1 MTMTDAETP
10 ARRASYV
17 RLSPGD
23 PAPWWTQATLVNPKF
38 VFDTVA
44 GRYVA
49 LLFLGSASDPAGQ
62 ALLAAAMSARST
74 FNDDHACLFV
84 VTMDPSDV
92 ETGRLRDLTPGVRVV
107 CDYDG
112 AVSRAYGAIP
122 TETYGGAVALRRMMV
137 ALDPMLRV
145 LDVAPG
151 APEALATLCAD
162 IARYAPVEAYNGL
175 AVQAPILFLPR
186 VFEPELCQRLIALYQ
201 THGGEES
208 GFMREI
214 GGKTVG
220 VHDYSHKRRSD
231 HNIEDEEI
239 KAATRTRIL
248 RRLVPEIQKAY
259 SFSVTRM
266 ERYIV
271 ACYDAASGGHFRA
284 HRDNRTRGT
293 AHRRFAV
300 SINLNA
306 DFDGGD
312 ICFPEFGP
320 RSFRPPP
327 GGAVVFSCA
336 LLHQV
341 SRVTRGQRYA
351 FLPFLYDDAAA
362 EVRQANLA
370 YVGGVEDQVRIT
382 R

>member
-1 MTMTDAETP
+1 MTDAETP
-10 ARRASYV
+10 ARRSAYV

-23 PAPWWTQATLVNPKF
+23 PAPWWTQATLINPKF

-49 LLFLGSASDPAGQ
+49 LLFLGSASDAAGQ
-62 ALLAAAMSARST
+62 ALLSAALSVRST

-84 VTMDPSDV
+84 VTMDRADV
-92 ETGRLRDLTPGVRVV
+92 ETGRLRDLMPGVRVV

-112 AVSRAYGAIP
+112 VVSRAYGALP
-122 TETYGGAVALRRMMV
+122 METDGGPIALRRMMV
-137 ALDPMLRV
+137 VLDPMLRV

-151 APEALATLCAD
+151 APEAIAALGAD

-175 AVQAPILFLPR
+175 AIQAPVLFLPR
-186 VFEPELCQRLIALYQ
+186 VFEPELCERLVALYR

-220 VHDYSHKRRSD
+220 VHDYSHKSRSD
-231 HNIEDEEI
+231 HNIQDEEI
-239 KAATRTRIL
+239 KAATRARIL

-259 SFSVTRM
+259 AFNVTRM

-320 RSFRPPP
+320 RGFRPPP

-341 SRVTRGQRYA
+341 SRVTCGERYA

-370 YVGGVEDQVRIT
+370 FVGGVEDQVRIT